1 MSTLDE
7 LKSQKYISLESYRKN
22 NQPIR
27 TPVWFVVENDLIVIV
42 TRELTGKVKR
52 IRNNQQVKIATCT
65 MRGKITGKWISGIA
79 KFLPD
84 VQTGNVVKLRDKK
97 YGIAAKI
104 AKFVTRNKGD
114 FVAFTIKL
122 D

>member
-7 LKSQKYISLESYRKN
+7 IKSQKYISLESYRKN

-27 TPVWFVVENDLIVIV
+27 TPVWFVVENDSIIVV
-42 TRELTGKVKR
+42 TKEMTGKVKR

-84 VQTGNVVKLRDKK
+84 VEIGDVVKLRDKR
-97 YGIAAKI
+97 YGIVARI
-104 AKFVTRNKGD
+104 AKFLTRNKGD

>member
-27 TPVWFVVENDLIVIV
+27 TPVWFVVENDLIIIV

-65 MRGKITGKWISGIA
+65 MRGKITGKWVSGIA

-84 VQTGNVVKLRDKK
+84 VEIGNIVKLRDKK
-97 YGIAAKI
+97 YGIAARI

>member
-84 VQTGNVVKLRDKK
+84 VQTDNVVKLRDKK

-104 AKFVTRNKGD
+104 AKFATRNKGD

>member
-7 LKSQKYISLESYRKN
+7 IKSQKYISLESYRKN

-27 TPVWFVVENDLIVIV
+27 TPVWFVVENDSIIVV
-42 TRELTGKVKR
+42 TKEMTGKVKR

-84 VQTGNVVKLRDKK
+84 VQTGNVVKLRDKR

>member
-65 MRGKITGKWISGIA
+65 MRGKIIGKWISGIA

-84 VQTGNVVKLRDKK
+84 VQTDNVVKLRDKK

-104 AKFVTRNKGD
+104 AKFATRNKGD